1 MSLDRE
7 PVRVLLVRHGEA
19 RRDEADPPLS
29 DRGVAQA
36 AALASSLALTD
47 DDRLVSSTLR
57 RAVQTARAT
66 GREPEQVR
74 DLDEFR
80 FGPAWT
86 WEQGEEREDLALWR
100 PEHRAGDES
109 LLEFQVRV
117 ESALDA
123 LLADPPPGRLVA
135 VVHSGVMDAVVRW
148 AFSLAPD
155 VPWTTEVSVP
165 NASVTELHH
174 WPQGRHPTGAP
185 RHTFVARLGDVSH
198 LSPELVTDG

>member
-1 MSLDRE
+1 MRSLFLLQQCDAE
-7 PVRVLLVRHGEA
+7 PVKNARSSQIAPERANSPGALVGEKQ
-19 RRDEADPPLS
+19 EN
-29 DRGVAQA
+29 
-36 AALASSLALTD
+36 
-47 DDRLVSSTLR
+47 
-57 RAVQTARAT
+57 
-66 GREPEQVR
+66 
-74 DLDEFR
+74 
-80 FGPAWT
+80 GPD
-86 WEQGEEREDLALWR
+86 QG
-100 PEHRAGDES
+100 
-109 LLEFQVRV
+109 
-117 ESALDA
+117 
-123 LLADPPPGRLVA
+123 PPPGRLVA